1 MLVPIRGV
9 PTWRVETN
17 IVTEFCYE
25 SVNSYLEELINIFKV
40 ALFYYKDS
48 SDGKILKSRNHAPQ
62 TSSYSLQSF
71 EHFDVI
77 SMVHKSIDRSQCA

>member
-48 SDGKILKSRNHAPQ
+48 SDGKILPPSPPPTPPLPPKTQ
-62 TSSYSLQSF
+62 KISF
-71 EHFDVI
+71 FNRVT
-77 SMVHKSIDRSQCA
+77 KPLWK

>member
-48 SDGKILKSRNHAPQ
+48 SDGKILPPSPPPPPHPPFRQKHKKSLFLTA
-62 TSSYSLQSF
+62 
-71 EHFDVI
+71 
-77 SMVHKSIDRSQCA
+77 SQNPFGSENL